1 MDHKIASPLT
11 NKLSCPGDA
20 RYRRNIVGTE
30 AVLGA
35 ANQRVQAMPTR
46 LLLLAA
52 FLAALAF
59 PAAAQV
65 TVEKLL
71 TTGVTATGQPIV
83 LPQDN
88 VEVIVSTYEI
98 AAGAK
103 LPSHEHPSTRYAYVL
118 SGELRVVNTEM
129 DEATTY
135 KAGDFIIEAIGQWHY
150 GEAIGSEKVRL
161 LVIDQIEKGQQT
173 VILEQPA
180 TPVAPVAPPA
190 APAAQ

>member
-1 MDHKIASPLT
+1 
-11 NKLSCPGDA
+11 
-20 RYRRNIVGTE
+20 
-30 AVLGA
+30 
-35 ANQRVQAMPTR
+35 MPTR

-52 FLAALAF
+52 LLAALAF

-129 DEATTY
+129 DEATIY

-173 VILEQPA
+173 VILEEPA
-180 TPVAPVAPPA
+180 TPVAPAAPPA